1 MSRYIDANDAI
12 EAMYEQFCYAY
23 CDNCDHDMYSDE
35 DECEDCHRKYQR
47 WAASKNVIEHTI
59 EKLPTVDVVEVVRC
73 RDCKHRPI
81 IIEEEE
87 IDGFSYEFPDHK
99 CPCRCEDGLFSSNPD
114 DDWFCANG
122 ERG

>member
-1 MSRYIDANDAI
+1 MTRNEIIDGLKFTIEMFLLDINTGKTFTEPRNDMDKITIDACKGAI
-12 EAMYEQFCYAY
+12 KLLEQESTA
-23 CDNCDHDMYSDE
+23 
-35 DECEDCHRKYQR
+35 
-47 WAASKNVIEHTI
+47 
-59 EKLPTVDVVEVVRC
+59 DVVEVVRC
-73 RDCKHRPI
+73 KDCKHRPI